1 MVECLVG
8 IVGGRSGVIVGQ
20 MGSSVWGERE
30 TDLKVI
36 GDSEL
41 EVEEEKRLSS
51 NTTGGGAGNRELVG
65 RVEG

>member
-1 MVECLVG
+1 
-8 IVGGRSGVIVGQ
+8 